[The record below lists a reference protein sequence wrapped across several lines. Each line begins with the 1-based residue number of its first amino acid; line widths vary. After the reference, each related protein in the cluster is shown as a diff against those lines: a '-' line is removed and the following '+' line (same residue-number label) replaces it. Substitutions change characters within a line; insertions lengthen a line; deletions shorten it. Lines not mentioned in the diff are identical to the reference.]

1 MLSQHVIDSL
11 FPPDLPGPGHWER
24 RYPPR
29 DLPEGAEVTRFSPSP
44 TGFLH
49 IGGVYVATVDVDVA
63 RHSGGRYL
71 VRLEDTDQARVTEGA
86 AEQFAEA
93 FAYFS
98 IGPDEDE
105 QTGHYGPYAQSG
117 RAGTYLTYV
126 RELLR
131 QGHAYP
137 CFATRQD
144 LEEIA
149 ARQRAAGALPG
160 YYGKWA
166 IWRDAPEEQVT
177 QRLAAGDPYVVRF
190 RSPGAAGARVSFTDA
205 IRGELTLDD
214 NRNDAVILKS
224 SDTEPRLPTYHFAH
238 AVDDHLMRVTLV
250 IRGEEWISSVPLH
263 LQLFDA
269 LGFPRVRYAHVALL
283 MKQDGGSRR
292 KLSKRRDPEAS
303 VSFYIEQ
310 GFPAPAV
317 QYYLRGLANG
327 RLAEMPLDQA
337 LAEPIR
343 LSEMGTAGPLVDMVK
358 LDDIC
363 ADYIATLPGEQILAE
378 VTAWARRY
386 DPDLVPVLEA
396 NRPLALR
403 ALAIE
408 REDTEKPRKDLRKWA
423 DFRAVYGYFFTE
435 LFTMVTDPARPA
447 VRRPGP
453 RPGPG
458 CRRRLRPQLHP
469 AREKAPT
476 GSARSASSPPTSG
489 SPPTRRSTSR
499 IRRPTRARSARPP
512 RSSGSCSPGRSAAP
526 TWPRWLPRSAPRRCS
541 GGSAPSGSVRA
552 PVAAAW

>member
-1 MLSQHVIDSL
+1 MLSQHLIDSL
-11 FPPDLPGPGHWER
+11 FPPDLPDPELWER

-29 DLPEGAEVTRFSPSP
+29 ELPAGAEVTRFSPSP

-98 IGPDEDE
+98 IVPDEDD
-105 QTGHYGPYAQSG
+105 QTGRYGPYAQSG
-117 RAGTYLTYV
+117 RAETYLTYV

-131 QGHAYP
+131 RGRAYP
-137 CFATRQD
+137 CFATKQD

-160 YYGKWA
+160 YYGTWA
-166 IWRDAPEEQVT
+166 IWRDAPEEQVAE
-177 QRLAAGDPYVVRF
+177 RLAAGDSYVVRF
-190 RSPGAAGARVSFTDA
+190 RCPGAAGARVTFTDA

-224 SDTEPRLPTYHFAH
+224 SDSEPRLPTYHFAH

-269 LGFPRVRYAHVALL
+269 LGIPRVRYAHVALL

-292 KLSKRRDPEAS
+292 KLSKRKDPEAS
-303 VSFYIEQ
+303 VTFYIEQ

-363 ADYIATLPGEQILAE
+363 ADYIATLPGEQILDE
-378 VTAWARRY
+378 IITWARRY
-386 DPDLVPVLEA
+386 DPDLVPILEA
-396 NRPLALR
+396 ERPLALR

-408 REDTEKPRKDLRKWA
+408 REGVANPRKDLRKWS
-423 DFRAVYGYFFTE
+423 DFRAVYGYFFPE
-435 LFTMVTDPARPA
+435 LFELVTNPADARFGGLDPDLVRAVADAFARNYT
-447 VRRPGP
+447 PGKQP
-453 RPGPG
+453 EWFDQI
-458 CRRRLRPQLHP
+458 RRLAADLGFAPSQ
-469 AREKAPT
+469 KAYKQDPEAYPGSITEASQIIRVLIT
-476 GSARSASSPPTSG
+476 G
-489 SPPTRRSTSR
+489 TRRSPELADVTAALGTEEVL
-499 IRRPTRARSARPP
+499 RR
-512 RSSGSCSPGRSAAP
+512 
-526 TWPRWLPRSAPRRCS
+526 
-541 GGSAPSGSVRA
+541 VRA
-552 PVAAAW
+552 LR